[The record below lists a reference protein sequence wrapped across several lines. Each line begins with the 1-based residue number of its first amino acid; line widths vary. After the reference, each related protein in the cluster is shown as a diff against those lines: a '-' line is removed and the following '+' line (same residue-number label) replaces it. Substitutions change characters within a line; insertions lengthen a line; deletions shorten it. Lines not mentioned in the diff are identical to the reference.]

1 MTNARIRLS
10 GYNTIALSLGIY
22 SDVKTFA
29 QPLDKRQQKV
39 LNLQLLGKSPSGQE
53 VLLRVRHSRSVR

>member
-10 GYNTIALSLGIY
+10 GYNIIALSLDIF

-29 QPLDKRQQKV
+29 QPLDKRQKV
-39 LNLQLLGKSPSGQE
+39 LHLQLLGKSPSG